1 MRYSRQEKTKE
12 NHAMRELDIQKKET
26 WGNRQSHGDKT
37 VFTKQKEKLDKGKR
51 KDNGKNR
58 TG

>member
-1 MRYSRQEKTKE
+1 MRYSRKEKTKE

-37 VFTKQKEKLDKGKR
+37 VFYKTEREVDTGKR
-51 KDNGKNR
+51 KGNGKNR